1 MTTCDTAKIDAQK
14 SEIDSYRPFKES
26 VVKRLREYFKI
37 GLTYSSNALEGNTLT
52 ESETKVVLED
62 GITIG
67 GKPVKYHLEALGHSD
82 AYDFMHSVVSRST
95 ICEKDILELHRL
107 FYFRIDEDDSG
118 KYRTEPVIITG
129 SDAEFPRPKEIPQL
143 MTQFMAK
150 VPALK
155 SAAHP
160 VIFAAQLHIEFVN
173 IHPFIDGNGRTAR
186 LLLNLA
192 LLQAGYGL
200 AIIPPILRSQYISAV
215 AQAQKGREQ
224 PFLDFIVDIVWESQ
238 KDYLRVLKALN

>member
-1 MTTCDTAKIDAQK
+1 MTCDTAKIDSQK
-14 SEIDSYRPFKES
+14 EEIDAYRPSKES

-82 AYDFMHSVVSRST
+82 SYDFMHSIVSRLT
-95 ICEKDILELHRL
+95 ISEKDILELHRL
-107 FYFRIDEDDSG
+107 FYFRIDAEKSG
-118 KYRTEPVIITG
+118 KYRTEPVIITA
-129 SDAEFPRPKEIPQL
+129 SDAEFPRPHEIPQL
-143 MTQFMAK
+143 MTQFVAR

-155 SAAHP
+155 SKVHPVVFAAH
-160 VIFAAQLHIEFVN
+160 LHIDFVN

-215 AQAQKGREQ
+215 ALAKKGQ
-224 PFLDFIVDIVWESQ
+224 VQSFLDFIVEIVWESQ
-238 KDYLRVLKALN
+238 KDYLRVLKALS

>member
-1 MTTCDTAKIDAQK
+1 MTCDTAKIDSQK
-14 SEIDSYRPFKES
+14 EEIDAYRPFKES

-82 AYDFMHSVVSRST
+82 SYDFMHSIVSRLT
-95 ICEKDILELHRL
+95 ISEKDILELHRL
-107 FYFRIDEDDSG
+107 FYFRIDAENSG

-129 SDAEFPRPKEIPQL
+129 SDAEFPKPQEIPQL
-143 MTQFMAK
+143 MTQFMAR

-155 SAAHP
+155 SKVHP
-160 VIFAAQLHIEFVN
+160 VVFAAQLHIDFVN
-173 IHPFIDGNGRTAR
+173 IHPFVDGNGRTAR

-200 AIIPPILRSQYISAV
+200 AIIPPILRSQYISSV
-215 AQAQKGREQ
+215 AQAQKGQ
-224 PFLDFIVDIVWESQ
+224 VQSFLDFIGEIVWESQ
-238 KDYLRVLKALN
+238 KDYLRVLKALS